1 MISENAL
8 EILKKRYFAKDK
20 EGNIIED
27 WEGLCNRVSS
37 SISQG
42 TSENNRDEYKQKF
55 YDMMHNLEFL
65 PGSPTLFNA
74 GLKLGQLS
82 ACFVLPIEDSMEGI
96 FETLK
101 KAALVFASGGGCGY
115 NFSNLRKKGSPVTRT
130 FGESSGPVSFIG
142 AYDAATEVVK
152 QGGRRKGANMGILNI
167 DHPDIVEFIDSK
179 QEEGK
184 FSNFNL
190 SVSVTDGF
198 MEAVIDDKDFD
209 LIDTRLKK
217 VDQTVKARDL
227 FNKIVERLH
236 NNGEPGI
243 IFIDTIN
250 NTNPLPELGR
260 IDATNPCSEQ
270 PLLPYE
276 SCNLGSINLVKLV
289 KEKQDT
295 SNSYIKEFD
304 WDGLA
309 NIVKWSVRFLDC
321 VISVNK
327 LPFKEIEDATLRT
340 RKIGLGVMGFADTLL
355 LLGIKYDS
363 DDALVFA
370 DKLMEFITYYS
381 RLESSELAKELG
393 SFPAFEKLTPFKRLD
408 SLWDVETLDWNMLDI
423 QIRDCGLRN
432 ACITTIAPTG
442 SISLIAGVSSAI
454 EPNFQ
459 WKYTYNRVDQTFT
472 EYHHLAKG
480 YLDNN
485 KELPDY
491 FVTALEIKPEW
502 HIKMQATFQKW
513 IDSGISK
520 TINLPNNATKED
532 VYNSIILAWKLG
544 CKGTTLY
551 RTGSREK
558 EVLVIDKPK
567 EEISTTKIHPR
578 KRPEITIGKT
588 IKVPVGNCGHLYVTV
603 NSDEKGPCEVFVKLG
618 KSGGC
623 VSSHA
628 ESLGRIISA
637 ALRSGVDVTELIE
650 QLKNIRCSKVT
661 FHNGTTIKSCSDGI
675 AYALRKILN
684 IDDFQDDSVI
694 SIGDNPECPECGS
707 DLKREGKCSTCT
719 DPTCGYSKCA

>member
-1 MISENAL
+1 
-8 EILKKRYFAKDK
+8 
-20 EGNIIED
+20 
-27 WEGLCNRVSS
+27 
-37 SISQG
+37 
-42 TSENNRDEYKQKF
+42 
-55 YDMMHNLEFL
+55 
-65 PGSPTLFNA
+65 
-74 GLKLGQLS
+74 
-82 ACFVLPIEDSMEGI
+82 
-96 FETLK
+96 
-101 KAALVFASGGGCGY
+101 
-115 NFSNLRKKGSPVTRT
+115 
-130 FGESSGPVSFIG
+130 
-142 AYDAATEVVK
+142 VK

-184 FSNFNL
+184 LSNFNL
-190 SVSVTDGF
+190 SVSITDEF
-198 MEAVIDDKDFD
+198 MNAVIDDKDFD
-209 LIDTRLKK
+209 LIDNRLKK
-217 VDQTVKARDL
+217 VGQTVKARDL

-260 IDATNPCSEQ
+260 IEATNPCSEQ

-289 KEKQDT
+289 KEVQDT
-295 SNSYIKEFD
+295 SSSYKREFD
-304 WDGLA
+304 WEGLA
-309 NIVKWSVRFLDC
+309 ETVKWSVRFLDC

-363 DDALVFA
+363 EEALIFA
-370 DKLMEFITYYS
+370 DKLMEYITYYS
-381 RLESSELAKELG
+381 RLESSELAKELDP
-393 SFPAFEKLTPFKRLD
+393 FPAFEKLKPFKRID

-423 QIRDCGLRN
+423 QIRDYGLRN

-454 EPNFQ
+454 EPIFQ

-472 EYHHLAKG
+472 EYHYLAKP

-491 FVTALEIKPEW
+491 FVTALDIKPEW

-520 TINLPNNATKED
+520 TINLSNNATKED

-544 CKGTTLY
+544 CKGITVY

-558 EVLVIDKPK
+558 EVLVVDKIK
-567 EEISTTKIHPR
+567 EEIVTTKIHPR

-588 IKVPVGNCGHLYVTV
+588 IKVPVGDCGHLYVTI

-650 QLKNIRCSKVT
+650 QLKNIRCSKVA

-675 AYALRKILN
+675 AYALKKILD
-684 IDDFQDDSVI
+684 IEDVQDDSVI

-707 DLKREGKCSTCT
+707 DLKREGKCLTCT
-719 DPTCGYSKCA
+719 DPSCGYSKCV